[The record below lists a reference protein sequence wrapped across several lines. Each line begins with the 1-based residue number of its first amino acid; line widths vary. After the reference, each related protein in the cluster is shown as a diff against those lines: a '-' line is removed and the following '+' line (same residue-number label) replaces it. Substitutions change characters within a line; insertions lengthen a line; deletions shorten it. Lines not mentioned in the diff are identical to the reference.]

1 MTKAKPKTKASVKG
15 PIPNTASLN
24 REVWLHKALTQ
35 FRKWFIQEDQPLP
48 DHIRLSC
55 GYPLGK
61 RKAAGECWSDTCSED
76 GAREI
81 YISPRLDDPV
91 NVLAVLIHEL
101 VHAALPYG
109 EGHGKLFRKLA
120 TSLGL
125 IGRMTATLAGPE
137 LTERLAKTVK
147 KLGSYPHASLTLN
160 GKGGVGGGPG
170 DVGGPGGRK
179 KQTARQLKTQCPT
192 CGYLA
197 RVSKKWLEEAGP
209 PICPTDNIPLERES
223 Q

>member
-1 MTKAKPKTKASVKG
+1 MTKAKPKTKAPVKG

-48 DHIRLSC
+48 SHIRLSC

-61 RKAAGECWSDTCSED
+61 RTAGGECWSDRCSDD

-81 YISPRLDDPV
+81 FLSPRNDDPIH
-91 NVLAVLIHEL
+91 VLDILLHEL
-101 VHAALPYG
+101 VHAALPSG
-109 EGHGKLFRKLA
+109 EGHGKNFRKLA
-120 TSLGL
+120 ISLGL
-125 IGRMTATLAGPE
+125 TGKMRSTVPTPE
-137 LTERLAKTVK
+137 LRERLATMIE
-147 KLGSYPHASLTLN
+147 KLGPYPHASLTLN
-160 GKGGVGGGPG
+160 GKGEGGVGGGPG

-209 PICPTDNIPLERES
+209 PICPTDNIPL
-223 Q
+223 QAA